1 MTPTT
6 TSARP
11 PHTTA
16 ALLALGACALAACGG
31 TTQSAAATVPLST
44 IAVGT
49 TIPTAVPETVP
60 PTAPITTIAPTVP
73 TTTTPPTTTP
83 PPTTPPTTTPP
94 PTTTQPPP
102 TTAPPPISV
111 VEELDFFKARH
122 EESGGGINSQNFW
135 FLDPDSQLA
144 QVNTGHGPFAVAEAA
159 EVRAMLYSSFQP
171 RSSDA
176 TVTWDVSWSGYMT
189 SFVGADSSARARV
202 TLRVY
207 EIFAGSG
214 PATVGP
220 TVFERTVADDG
231 VGSALQGVATLRMN
245 GADSQTVALPPL
257 DPGKF
262 YRLEAELECSSRV
275 AISAGAT
282 VCTFGEEAAQ
292 GLRVN
297 DWSIRFDNVPA
308 A

>member
-1 MTPTT
+1 
-6 TSARP
+6 
-11 PHTTA
+11 
-16 ALLALGACALAACGG
+16 
-31 TTQSAAATVPLST
+31 
-44 IAVGT
+44 
-49 TIPTAVPETVP
+49 
-60 PTAPITTIAPTVP
+60 
-73 TTTTPPTTTP
+73 
-83 PPTTPPTTTPP
+83 
-94 PTTTQPPP
+94 
-102 TTAPPPISV
+102 
-111 VEELDFFKARH
+111 
-122 EESGGGINSQNFW
+122 
-135 FLDPDSQLA
+135 
-144 QVNTGHGPFAVAEAA
+144 
-159 EVRAMLYSSFQP
+159 MLYSSFQP
-171 RSSDA
+171 RSSNA

-214 PATVGP
+214 AATVGP
-220 TVFERTVADDG
+220 TVFERTVAYDG

-245 GADSQTVALPPL
+245 GADNQTVALPLL

-275 AISAGAT
+275 AFSAGAT
-282 VCTFGEEAAQ
+282 VCTFGEEAPQ